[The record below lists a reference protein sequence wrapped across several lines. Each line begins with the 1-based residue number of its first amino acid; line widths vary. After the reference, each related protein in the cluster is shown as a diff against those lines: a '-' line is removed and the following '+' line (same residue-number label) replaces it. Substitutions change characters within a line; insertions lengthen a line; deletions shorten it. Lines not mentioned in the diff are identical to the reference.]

1 MPNFRSTRWMALSA
15 LACMAMLTVLMAGS
29 AEAAGS
35 YGETLRFNGL
45 GTGTTKG
52 HKFELEEETHAF
64 GVDSS
69 DNSIYVGDE
78 KAGEEQYRL
87 QKYLQTGVYE
97 GEALLKPGLKLPT
110 GIANVEDL
118 DGVAVDSTNHV
129 VYLLVSYKREFS
141 DTVDPGKEV
150 AGAVYAFKTTPEGG
164 KLVPAPEANPST
176 GMLGT
181 TETLKSNSETQGQAL
196 LEPSGITVEP
206 VKHEIMLLGE
216 VDKGGGSAGLH
227 VALMRLSEKGT
238 LGTTYVDPE
247 SLRAEKEPDSPVV
260 SATGKVFFENADAI
274 QQIPSNFTS
283 APKTV
288 FLLEEP
294 ESFVEAPFKG
304 ELTEFGEDAA
314 ESFYGGGL
322 SIISEGANKGRFV
335 LDAEVHEMQ
344 EDGTLGGLS
353 TAVLS
358 LDYTESGEQVTVSE
372 EGFAGGKAGELGTA
386 NSCVIGFAGNY
397 PQVAAASAQQIYVLA
412 PATNEVLELGPGG
425 KACPTART
433 APSGLEA
440 TILGKKVSNVSTTSK
455 VVLSAKIIQA
465 SVLSVEWKFGDGTA
479 VQTTT
484 VPSGEQ
490 TQTAEVEHTFA
501 QAGKLTVEAIIHTDN
516 LATPSLTVTTVL
528 NVEPPPGGP
537 KVTTEPTSQT
547 VVEGQSATFKAA
559 ASGESPITV
568 QWEESKDG
576 VTWTPVGS
584 GTSGGT
590 TETLTVTSTT
600 AGENGRE
607 YRAMFKNSVAP
618 KGVPSNAATLTVET
632 TAEHEAKEKAKREAE
647 EKAQKEKEKAQQEKE
662 AAQKAKEQAEAQA
675 KKAQEEAVAKKAQ
688 EEAAAKK
695 AQEEAGHKGVLPFTE
710 GSPEAKLASS
720 SLKVS
725 SAGAVTI
732 KVSCPAGV
740 SSCTGTVVLRTLGAV
755 KASARLAKASILTLA
770 SGSFTVAGGQSKT
783 ITLHLSSKAKKLLA
797 HSHSLRARATVV
809 AHDPAGGAHT
819 SVSTVTLRAAKSH
832 H

>member
-1 MPNFRSTRWMALSA
+1 
-15 LACMAMLTVLMAGS
+15 MAGS

-45 GTGTTKG
+45 GTGATKG

-64 GVDSS
+64 GVDPS

-87 QKYLQTGVYE
+87 QKYLPTGVYE
-97 GEALLKPGLKLPT
+97 GEALLKPGLKLPN

-118 DGVAVDSTNHV
+118 DGVAVDSSNHL

-164 KLVPAPEANPST
+164 KLIPAPEASPTT
-176 GMLGT
+176 GLLGT
-181 TETLKSNSETQGQAL
+181 VETLKSNSETQGQAL
-196 LEPSGITVEP
+196 LEPSGITVDP
-206 VKHEIMLLGE
+206 VTHEIMILGE
-216 VDKGGGSAGLH
+216 VDKGGGSTGLH
-227 VALMRLSEKGT
+227 VALERLSEKGT

-260 SATGKVFFENADAI
+260 SAGGTVFFENADAI
-274 QQIPSNFTS
+274 QQVPANFTS

-294 ESFVEAPFKG
+294 ESLVEGPFKG

-322 SIISEGANKGRFV
+322 AIISEGANKGRLV

-372 EGFAGGKAGELGTA
+372 EGWVGGKPGELGTA
-386 NSCVIGFAGNY
+386 NSCLIGFAGNY
-397 PQVAAASAQQIYVLA
+397 PQVAAASARQIYVLA
-412 PATNEVLELGPGG
+412 PSTGEVIELGPGG
-425 KACPTART
+425 KACPTAKA

-465 SVLSVEWKFGDGTA
+465 SVLSVEWKFGDGTPTH
-479 VQTTT
+479 TTT
-484 VPSGEQ
+484 VPAGEQ

-501 QAGKLTVEAIIHTDN
+501 KAGKLTVEAIIHTDN
-516 LATPSLTVTTVL
+516 LATPELTVSTVL
-528 NVEPPPGGP
+528 NVEPPAGGP
-537 KVTTEPTSQT
+537 KVTSQPSSQT

-559 ASGESPITV
+559 ASGEPTPTV

-590 TETLTVTSTT
+590 TGTLTVTSTT
-600 AGENGRE
+600 ASENGRE
-607 YRAMFKNSVAP
+607 YRAMFKNSVVP
-618 KGVPSNAATLTVET
+618 EGVPSNAATLTVET
-632 TAEHEAKEKAKREAE
+632 KAEHEAKEKAEREAKE
-647 EKAQKEKEKAQQEKE
+647 KAEREAKEKAQKEKEQSERA
-662 AAQKAKEQAEAQA
+662 AKERAEAEAQA
-675 KKAQEEAVAKKAQ
+675 AAKKAQ

-695 AQEEAGHKGVLPFTE
+695 AQEEAAKKAQEEASHKGVLPFTE
-710 GSPEAKLASS
+710 GSPEAKLAGS
-720 SLKVS
+720 SLTVS

-732 KVSCPAGV
+732 KVSCPTGV

-770 SGSFTVAGGQSKT
+770 SGSFTVAGGQTKT

-797 HSHSLRARATVV
+797 HSHSLKARATVS

-819 SVSTVTLRAAKSH
+819 AVSTVTLRSAKH

>member
-1 MPNFRSTRWMALSA
+1 MPNFRSTRWMVLSA
-15 LACMAMLTVLMAGS
+15 LAAVVTLGALMSGS

-64 GVDSS
+64 GVDTS

-164 KLVPAPEANPST
+164 KLVPAPEANQTT

-181 TETLKSNSETQGQAL
+181 VETLKSNSETQGQAL

-206 VKHEIMLLGE
+206 VKHEIMILGE
-216 VDKGGGSAGLH
+216 VDKGGGSAGVH

-260 SATGKVFFENADAI
+260 SAAGKVFFENADAI

-322 SIISEGANKGRFV
+322 SIISEGANKGRLV

-344 EDGTLGGLS
+344 EDGTLGALS

-372 EGFAGGKAGELGTA
+372 EGWAGGKAGELGTA

-397 PQVAAASAQQIYVLA
+397 PQVAAATAQQIYVLA
-412 PATNEVLELGPGG
+412 PATNEVVELGPGG
-425 KACPTART
+425 KACPTARS

-484 VPSGEQ
+484 VLAGEQ

-501 QAGKLTVEAIIHTDN
+501 KAGKLTVEAIVHTDN
-516 LATPSLTVTTVL
+516 LATPSLTVSTVL
-528 NVEPPPGGP
+528 NVEPPTGGP
-537 KVTTEPTSQT
+537 KVTSQPANQT
-547 VVEGQSATFKAA
+547 VVESQSATFKAA
-559 ASGESPITV
+559 ATGEPTPTI

-576 VTWTPVGS
+576 VTWTPVAGA
-584 GTSGGT
+584 TSG
-590 TETLTVTSTT
+590 TLTVPSVTVS
-600 AGENGRE
+600 ENGRE
-607 YRAMFKNSVAP
+607 YRAMFKNSVVP
-618 KGVPSNAATLTVET
+618 EGVPSNAATLTVET
-632 TAEHEAKEKAKREAE
+632 KSEHEAKEKAEREA
-647 EKAQKEKEKAQQEKE
+647 KEKAERE
-662 AAQKAKEQAEAQA
+662 AKEKTERESKERAERAAKERAEAEQA
-675 KKAQEEAVAKKAQ
+675 NAAKKAQ

-695 AQEEAGHKGVLPFTE
+695 AQEEASNKGVLHFTE

-720 SLKVS
+720 SLTVS

-732 KVSCPAGV
+732 KVSCPTGV
-740 SSCTGTVVLRTLGAV
+740 SSCAGTVVLRTLGAV
-755 KASARLAKASILTLA
+755 KSSAQLAKASILTLA
-770 SGSFTVAGGQSKT
+770 SGSFSVTGGQTKT

-797 HSHSLRARATVV
+797 HSHSLRARATVA

-819 SVSTVTLRAAKSH
+819 SVSTVTLRAAKH